1 MPVPMTLEQL
11 DVYGSLE
18 NVPYSL
24 DNTFYDI
31 GTTVCG
37 PWTLDQLD
45 AFGSLDN
52 LAISLDSSLWTTN
65 ACINISDALITANAA
80 VVADA
85 NRIRTSS
92 GAIDANADVVA
103 PAIFDHGPRALVEF
117 CHW

>member
-24 DNTFYDI
+24 DNTFYDN
-31 GTTVCG
+31 GTTICG

-65 ACINISDALITANAA
+65 ACINLSDAVITSD
-80 VVADA
+80 AD
-85 NRIRTSS
+85 ITSS
-92 GAIDANADVVA
+92 ATKNKNK
-103 PAIFDHGPRALVEF
+103 
-117 CHW
+117 